1 MDNQNRRSFL
11 ASLGALA
18 VGAPSLLRAER
29 EAWPGMARLSLAK
42 KLDRIGIQLYTVRKQ
57 AMTDLPATLAQL
69 AQYGFN
75 EIEFW
80 GTFPQKPPEIRQIL
94 DKNGLTSPS
103 GHYGFPR
110 TPDGF
115 AKIFDDAKT
124 MGQEWAT
131 FPSVPNGP
139 TATVDDWK
147 RIAMQFNDAGD
158 RARSAGLKFAFHNHN
173 VEFRK
178 IGDTVPFEVL
188 VKETDPKIVWFE
200 LDLHWAISGGADPV
214 DLFHRYPGR
223 FTMVHIKDSAGPPDF
238 KQTDVGAGSY
248 DWKKL
253 LAESNAAGIQHY
265 FVEHDSPADPMAFA
279 KSAHDYLAKLEF

>member
-1 MDNQNRRSFL
+1 MGEHQNRRSFL
-11 ASLGALA
+11 ASLGAAAGL
-18 VGAPSLLRAER
+18 GAITPAISSALFPR
-29 EAWPGMARLSLAK
+29 K
-42 KLDRIGIQLYTVRKQ
+42 KLDRIGIQLYTVRRQ
-57 AMTDLPATLAQL
+57 ANTDLPATLAQL

-103 GHYGFPR
+103 GHYAFPR
-110 TPDGF
+110 TPDGY
-115 AKIFDDAKT
+115 AKIFDTAKT
-124 MGQEWAT
+124 MGQQWTT

-147 RIAMQFNDAGD
+147 RIATQFNDAGD
-158 RARSAGLKFAFHNHN
+158 RAKSAGLKFAFHNHN

-178 IGDTVPFEVL
+178 IGDVVPFEIL
-188 VKETDPKIVWFE
+188 VKETDPALVSFE
-200 LDLHWAISGGADPV
+200 LDLHWAISGGADPI

-223 FTMVHIKDSAGPPDF
+223 FSMVHVKDSAGPPDY
-238 KQTDVGAGSY
+238 KQTDVGAGTY
-248 DWKKL
+248 DWKTL

-265 FVEHDSPADPMAFA
+265 FVEHDEPVDAMQFA